1 MEQLIEDNSSLVKA
15 LTMAALLD
23 GEIVDEVRKIDIKDY
38 KTDPNFSAVSIA
50 LNEIKIL
57 WKSLCT
63 GNHGK
68 KHYICNTIYP
78 ISQE

>member
-57 WKSLCT
+57 
-63 GNHGK
+63 
-68 KHYICNTIYP
+68 
-78 ISQE
+78 